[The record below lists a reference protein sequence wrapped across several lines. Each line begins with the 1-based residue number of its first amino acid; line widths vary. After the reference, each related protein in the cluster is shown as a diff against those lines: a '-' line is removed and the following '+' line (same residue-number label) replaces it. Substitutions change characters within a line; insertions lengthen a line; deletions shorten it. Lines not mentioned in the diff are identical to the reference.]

1 MSTPS
6 TQQKELLGLLTR
18 VFGIS
23 GLITSLAV
31 VLAYPFSKVFRE
43 SVIARLCVAI
53 SLADFLSVGAQLL
66 GRLFLENGGETSVG
80 CQLQATL
87 QQFGEVAAALII
99 PCIALNLL
107 LVVRSRA
114 TLDQIISYDY
124 FYIPIV
130 YSIAGIIAAVPL
142 WLMDVNGKPAYGDSG
157 TWCYLTRNAK
167 LLMWTLYGPIIF
179 TFFFNIGTY
188 IAVKV
193 AERAKMRENAL
204 FRGFSVDDPRL
215 DLLPGIISIYIV
227 VFSVTWLPMMTVF
240 LYKQFDPLANV
251 YWLSVL
257 NAIFL
262 PARGLSGGVVAFY
275 QAWRSKNPVM
285 NTLGGSHHLKS
296 F

>member
-1 MSTPS
+1 MATT
-6 TQQKELLGLLTR
+6 TQQQKDLLGLLTR

-23 GLITSLAV
+23 GLITSAAV
-31 VLAYPFSKVFRE
+31 ILAYPFSKVFRE

-66 GRLFLENGGETSVG
+66 GRMFLDNGGDASFG
-80 CQLQATL
+80 CQLQAAL

-114 TLDQIISYDY
+114 TMAQIQSYDF

-130 YSIAGIIAAVPL
+130 YSIAGVIGAAPL
-142 WLMDVNGKPAYGDSG
+142 WLMDSNGHPAYGDAG

-167 LLMWTLYGPIIF
+167 QLMWTLYGPIIF
-179 TFFFNIGTY
+179 TFFFNIATY
-188 IAVKV
+188 ITIKL

-215 DLLPGIISIYIV
+215 DLLPGIISVYVV
-227 VFSVTWLPMMTVF
+227 VFSVTWLPMMTVY

-251 YWLSVL
+251 YWLSVI

-275 QAWRSKNPVM
+275 QAWRSKNPVL
-285 NTLGGSHHLKS
+285 NTLGSSQHLKS